1 MTIELKIPSAGESIT
16 EVTIVEWLVQE
27 GSVVQMDETLALIE
41 TDKAN
46 VELPAPTAGTITK
59 ILQPVD
65 AVVQVGEVVATMS
78 AADAG
83 GAPAQAAPAAAP
95 VAAPSR
101 PIVPEPVPL
110 GTQLPGRRAEPVPE
124 VVPVSEA
131 APMPARGSGTEDA
144 AIHLPPTK
152 AVRASPSVRRTIM
165 ESGINPESL
174 SPTGPGGFITRGD
187 LQARQH
193 EAPQGQSREQE
204 RVKMTPMRR
213 RIASR
218 LVEAQQN
225 AALLTTF
232 NEVDMTAVIG
242 LRKKYQ
248 ERFVAKHGIKLGFM
262 SFFVK
267 AAVEALKE
275 LPAINAQIDGDEVV
289 YHNYCDVGVAV
300 GGGRGLVVPV
310 IRNAESLSFAQVEKT
325 IADYGAR
332 AKKNR
337 LKVEDLQGGTFTIS
351 NGGIYGS
358 LLSTPIV
365 NTPQSGILGMHSIQ
379 ERPIV
384 RDGQVVAAKMM
395 YLALTYDHRL
405 VDGREAVTFLVR
417 IKELIEHPTRLVL
430 EV

>member
-1 MTIELKIPSAGESIT
+1 MTIELKVPSAGESIT
-16 EVTIVEWLVQE
+16 EVTIVEWLVQV
-27 GSVVQMDETLALIE
+27 GSVVKMDETLALIE

-59 ILQPVD
+59 ILQPAD
-65 AVVQVGEVVATMS
+65 AVVHVGEVVAIMS
-78 AADAG
+78 AAD
-83 GAPAQAAPAAAP
+83 GAAVVATP
-95 VAAPSR
+95 VAKATPAPISAG
-101 PIVPEPVPL
+101 VPEPVPL
-110 GTQLPGRRAEPVPE
+110 GTQLPGRSVEPAPVAAPVPPPAP
-124 VVPVSEA
+124 VPT
-131 APMPARGSGTEDA
+131 RGSGTEDVA
-144 AIHLPPTK
+144 LHLAPPK

-165 ESGINPESL
+165 ESGIDPESL
-174 SPTGPGGFITRGD
+174 TPSGAGGFITRGD

-193 EAPQGQSREQE
+193 EEPQGQSREQE
-204 RVKMTPMRR
+204 RVKMTPMRK

-218 LVEAQQN
+218 LVQAQQN

-275 LPAINAQIDGDEVV
+275 FPAINAQIEGDEIV
-289 YHNYCDVGVAV
+289 YSNYCDVGVAV

-310 IRNAESLSFAQVEKT
+310 IRNAESLSFAQVEKS

-337 LKVEDLQGGTFTIS
+337 LKVQDLQGGTFTIS

-384 RDGQVVAAKMM
+384 KNGQVVAAKMM

-430 EV
+430 EI